1 MTRTQLFTLQS
12 FLLDNRSFRVKP
24 ELISTKKKKKE
35 KINFS
40 GTKWQMAIF
49 KEEQSPYQLRARK
62 QQAPNCTHL
71 SFKP

>member
-1 MTRTQLFTLQS
+1 MTRTQLCTLQS

-24 ELISTKKKKKE
+24 ELISTKKKKE
-35 KINFS
+35 KNNFS
-40 GTKWQMAIF
+40 GTKWQMAIC